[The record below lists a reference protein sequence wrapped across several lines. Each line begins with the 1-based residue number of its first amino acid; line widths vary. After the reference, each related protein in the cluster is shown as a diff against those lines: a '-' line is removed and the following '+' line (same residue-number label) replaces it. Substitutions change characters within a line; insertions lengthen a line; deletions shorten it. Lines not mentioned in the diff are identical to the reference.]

1 MYVIIDY
8 LKYEVNIMLDKINAT
23 EIKEGY
29 AREITELLLLYG
41 KLLDKHITALTKPI
55 IMDKGGNDEIS

>member
-1 MYVIIDY
+1 
-8 LKYEVNIMLDKINAT
+8 MLDKINAT

-55 IMDKGGNDEIS
+55 IMDKGDNDEISQM

>member
-1 MYVIIDY
+1 MV
-8 LKYEVNIMLDKINAT
+8 DKINAV

-41 KLLDKHITALTKPI
+41 KLLDKHITALIQPI
-55 IMDKGGNDEIS
+55 IIDKGDNNEIS